1 MYATLAT
8 VIFTIAALIFFALAA
23 RSNRAVGPTRNWAA
37 ASATIL
43 NTTIEANTGT
53 TVDGDVSTTY
63 YPKVL
68 YEYQVNGQA
77 YRSDKRV
84 LGSEVGKGLKSW
96 AERDIAAY
104 QRGTTVPVYYNP
116 ANPAE
121 AVLERTAPNTLFFNA
136 LALLFLIMALF
147 FCAFNFGLAD
157 LLTGAFGE
165 P

>member
-1 MYATLAT
+1 MPTLAT
-8 VIFTIAALIFFALAA
+8 FIFVIAAIVFFALAA
-23 RSNRAVGPTRNWAA
+23 RSNSAVGPTRNWAT

-43 NTTIEANTGT
+43 NATVEANTGT

-68 YEYQVNGQA
+68 YEYQVNGQT
-77 YRSDKRV
+77 YRNDKRV

-96 AERDIAAY
+96 AERDIANY
-104 QRGTTVPVYYNP
+104 QRGTTVPVFYNP

-121 AVLERTAPNTLFFNA
+121 AVLERTVPNTVFFNA
-136 LALLFLIMALF
+136 LAVLFVVIALF

-157 LLTGAFGE
+157 LLTTLFGE